1 MKFPIKY
8 FRIWF
13 FPCGIT
19 HGSVADREQHYP
31 SLHTPSNLADIRRK
45 EAEYKRKM
53 AENYNKRH
61 RAIPLPALKPEQN
74 VHIRDRK
81 EDGVVKESANNS
93 PRSYNVKT
101 PCKTIRRNR
110 RDLILIP
117 NYRKCER

>member
-1 MKFPIKY
+1 MGRRLRTTLP
-8 FRIWF
+8 
-13 FPCGIT
+13 
-19 HGSVADREQHYP
+19 VAPHTLKPMQEQ
-31 SLHTPSNLADIRRK
+31 ADIRRK

-81 EDGVVKESANNS
+81 EDGVVQESANNS